1 MELQKKD
8 LLKAR
13 AIAEE
18 SKKDNQA
25 KAKTMSQEFV
35 KSVKN
40 KESMST
46 HSLTLRHGLGC
57 KELGDFT
64 SIGGQYII
72 QPSEIVTGISHT
84 DKTDLLALNLHN
96 FEDEVKT
103 MQQL

>member
-1 MELQKKD
+1 M
-8 LLKAR
+8 LKAR

-18 SKKDNQA
+18 SKEDNQE
-25 KAKTMSQEFV
+25 TMSQEFV

-46 HSLTLRHGLGC
+46 HSLHGLGC

-64 SIGGQYII
+64 SIGSRYRI

-96 FEDEVKT
+96 YEDEVKT